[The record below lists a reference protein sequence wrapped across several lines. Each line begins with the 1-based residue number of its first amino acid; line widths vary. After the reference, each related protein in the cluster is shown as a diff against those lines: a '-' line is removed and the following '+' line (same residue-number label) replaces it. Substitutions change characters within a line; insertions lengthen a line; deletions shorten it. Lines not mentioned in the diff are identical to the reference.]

1 MARFLKTKEVYLP
14 PAELL
19 PEDFK
24 FPQAFLDFV
33 RQPKIPDLDPWFLM
47 CYTSDPKGYYD
58 GWVDML
64 KSQYPDRQL
73 VPFARWEPTDDVAC
87 FEPGEDPEL
96 PVIHYIH
103 SFTDPGY
110 EERGWVP
117 TFEAWL
123 ENALEEAAE
132 YQAEFDDEDE
142 DEDAE
147 EEV

>member
-1 MARFLKTKEVYLP
+1 MAKFLKTKEVYLP

-19 PEDFK
+19 PEGFK

-33 RQPKIPDLDPWFLM
+33 HQPQIPDLDPWFFM
-47 CYTSDPKGYYD
+47 CYYPDYYLSWI
-58 GWVDML
+58 GIL
-64 KSQYPDRQL
+64 KTQYPDRQL
-73 VPFARWEPTDDVAC
+73 IPFAKFGLNDDVAC
-87 FEPGEDPEL
+87 FEPGEDPEQ

-142 DEDAE
+142 DEDE
-147 EEV
+147 EEEE